1 MKFGCRVK
9 FDSIGN
15 TLTVRILSGGVSDQ
29 VIATELYGNPH
40 VPLKRTRDKSVIEI
54 DPGKLLC
61 HWRPYFGA
69 LAGSD
74 PVQSSEGSV
83 LEIGGMDVEQLGDQA
98 NFLRKLYQQ
107 GDEQILASGRK
118 MLAAGKGEEE
128 VARWVVKERN
138 TLKVTI
144 RERGPALFRKIA
156 EWRNIKEYG
165 NPVGPSYEDLVSK
178 LGTKSPPVPP
188 EKINITIIEN
198 VKKTSLLFNAAGDV
212 MEAAGTAAGI
222 AGFVM
227 MATEDSPVGA
237 APLPKSQ
244 ADEIEIER
252 VRLRLG
258 IPAGAN
264 IDTHGHLK
272 PSFYLQI
279 PFGDM
284 HGGDESDAE
293 DDEIAWWLGFS
304 CTYHYGGVEWTV
316 PGR

>member
-15 TLTVRILSGGVSDQ
+15 TLMVRILSGGVSDQ

-40 VPLKRTRDKSVIEI
+40 VPLKRTRDKSVIEV

-61 HWRPYFGA
+61 HWRPYFGS

-74 PVQSSEGSV
+74 PVQSSEGRV

-98 NFLRKLYQQ
+98 NFLRGLYQQ
-107 GDEQILASGRK
+107 GDERILASGRK

-128 VARWVVKERN
+128 VARWVVNERN

-144 RERGPALFRKIA
+144 RDKGPALFRKIA
-156 EWRNIKEYG
+156 EWRNTKEYG
-165 NPVGPSYEDLVSK
+165 NPVGPSYEDLVKK
-178 LGTKSPPVPP
+178 LGGRVPP
-188 EKINITIIEN
+188 EKINITIVEN
-198 VKKTSLLFNAAGDV
+198 VKKTSRLFNAAGDV

-222 AGFVM
+222 AGFVV
-227 MATEDSPVGA
+227 MATQDSPVAA

-244 ADEIEIER
+244 AEEIEIER

-264 IDTHGHLK
+264 IDRHGHLK
-272 PSFYLQI
+272 PGFYLQLDLL
-279 PFGDM
+279 DM
-284 HGGDESDAE
+284 HGDEEMSAE
-293 DDEIAWWLGFS
+293 NDEILWWLGFS